1 MIVSCK
7 LDTNAKKI
15 MEDIGVTPTSFTQ
28 QDQVVVNKLK
38 FNHITDHLNG
48 QISVLMMTTETFLY
62 MPRVLQK
69 VKCGGP
75 KERMI
80 WPMFW
85 SKRLGLD
92 IHIWSLRLHSRAT
105 ENTLRLLKR
114 KIRMI
119 KSKTLKLNSRNR
131 KQNSKMP
138 KRAPKM
144 PKHMRIERLSERKNA
159 TPTFQT
165 TEPKSHLLLTSSEPE
180 LNH

>member
-7 LDTNAKKI
+7 LDTNPKKI

-80 WPMFW
+80 
-85 SKRLGLD
+85 
-92 IHIWSLRLHSRAT
+92 
-105 ENTLRLLKR
+105 
-114 KIRMI
+114 
-119 KSKTLKLNSRNR
+119 
-131 KQNSKMP
+131 
-138 KRAPKM
+138 
-144 PKHMRIERLSERKNA
+144 
-159 TPTFQT
+159 
-165 TEPKSHLLLTSSEPE
+165 
-180 LNH
+180 